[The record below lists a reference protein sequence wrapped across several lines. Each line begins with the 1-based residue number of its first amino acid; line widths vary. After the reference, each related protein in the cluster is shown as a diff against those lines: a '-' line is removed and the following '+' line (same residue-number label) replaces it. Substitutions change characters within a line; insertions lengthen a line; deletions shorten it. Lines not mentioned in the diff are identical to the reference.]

1 MSNNTVHVTGYLNV
15 QKVETLTQKS
25 RPWPIVTGHIHT
37 DAPLWGGVQPFVA
50 DDRQAEVI
58 LDFARQYNL
67 TPKDAVRCGTE
78 HHCGKEHRY
87 GVLAHAKLVS
97 FSHRSY
103 LALRFISF
111 FDTSAPVLSQP
122 DSFARSVV
130 NLQGY
135 LTIAGQ
141 QYRELTRQ
149 ETGLPEDLLCL
160 QGSLATASTEEGGR
174 HPILFSGPL
183 LKELRARA
191 DFQAVFR
198 RNHTFTVAATLSGR
212 LFAKG
217 QIVYVMADYLS
228 ADLCSRPCSSGAASF
243 AAVGRQAGF
252 I

>member
-15 QKVETLTQKS
+15 QKVETLIPSGVLHRQG
-25 RPWPIVTGHIHT
+25 RPRPIVTGHIHT
-37 DAPLWGGVQPFVA
+37 DAPLWGGNQPFIA

-67 TPKDAVRCGTE
+67 IPEDAVRCGT
-78 HHCGKEHRY
+78 EHRY

-97 FSHRSY
+97 FPHRSY

-111 FDTSAPVLSQP
+111 FDTSAPVLTQP
-122 DSFARSVV
+122 DQFARSTI

-160 QGSLATASTEEGGR
+160 QGSFATASANEGGQ

-198 RNHTFTVAATLSGR
+198 RNQAFTVAATLSGK

-217 QIVYVMADYLS
+217 QIIYVMADYLS
-228 ADLCSRPCSSGAASF
+228 ADLCCRDDHRPGSESAASF
-243 AAVGRQAGF
+243 AALGM
-252 I
+252 